1 MKPKVQSM
9 TFTSFTRIFMLACAL
24 QSATYGLTFLLPE
37 LFAQIGGTTADVG
50 SVLGVTALTTLAVVL
65 FLGEATKRMGIM
77 APLAVSGV
85 ICALSL
91 ILFAQA
97 GAIDAMV
104 YFAGC
109 LLGLG
114 WGLFYVLGPIAL
126 AQVLK
131 PDQRVTQ
138 FTWLST
144 FVMAGIGVG
153 PIIGYLVGAKLGFS
167 VVAIVCLICAAAFAA
182 LTPHH
187 TNLRVT
193 QADVENDLSF
203 RSAAQVVTSSAWRP
217 IVMVGLGAS
226 VFAAVSNFQTVYADA
241 NGLSY
246 AVFFLVY
253 TVTVIIGRLV
263 MARFIGTHAPYGVI
277 AFLMVVMTASVLVLL
292 VQSSNMIVYVVAS
305 ILFGI
310 GYGVA
315 YPIVKAMAANDA
327 RPELNAATL
336 QMFGLS
342 YFLGVF
348 GFPIVAGVVITTG
361 GIPTLLIIAALVS
374 SVEGSL
380 AYTRWRRDRAVIAMM
395 SDG

>member
-1 MKPKVQSM
+1 
-9 TFTSFTRIFMLACAL
+9 
-24 QSATYGLTFLLPE
+24 
-37 LFAQIGGTTADVG
+37 
-50 SVLGVTALTTLAVVL
+50 
-65 FLGEATKRMGIM
+65 
-77 APLAVSGV
+77 
-85 ICALSL
+85 
-91 ILFAQA
+91 
-97 GAIDAMV
+97 
-104 YFAGC
+104 
-109 LLGLG
+109 
-114 WGLFYVLGPIAL
+114 
-126 AQVLK
+126 
-131 PDQRVTQ
+131 
-138 FTWLST
+138 
-144 FVMAGIGVG
+144 
-153 PIIGYLVGAKLGFS
+153 
-167 VVAIVCLICAAAFAA
+167 
-182 LTPHH
+182 
-187 TNLRVT
+187 
-193 QADVENDLSF
+193 
-203 RSAAQVVTSSAWRP
+203 
-217 IVMVGLGAS
+217 
-226 VFAAVSNFQTVYADA
+226 
-241 NGLSY
+241 
-246 AVFFLVY
+246 
-253 TVTVIIGRLV
+253 

-348 GFPIVAGVVITTG
+348 GFPIVASVVITTG